1 MPDKEVIENI
11 PENIPEIESSEEKPK
26 EEKENKGKKATSA
39 PKKTETILIPKG
51 ERGAE
56 NFMIFTINGKRWK
69 VMRGVPVEVPK
80 EVAEV
85 YKHSLKQ
92 LEEADRY
99 IDSVENDVR

>member
-1 MPDKEVIENI
+1 MPDREVIENI
-11 PENIPEIESSEEKPK
+11 PENIPEIEPSEEKPK
-26 EEKENKGKKATSA
+26 EVKENKRGKAASA
-39 PKKTETILIPKG
+39 SKKTETIVIPKG

-56 NFMIFTINGKRWK
+56 NFVIFTINGKRWK

-85 YKHSLKQ
+85 YKHSVMQ